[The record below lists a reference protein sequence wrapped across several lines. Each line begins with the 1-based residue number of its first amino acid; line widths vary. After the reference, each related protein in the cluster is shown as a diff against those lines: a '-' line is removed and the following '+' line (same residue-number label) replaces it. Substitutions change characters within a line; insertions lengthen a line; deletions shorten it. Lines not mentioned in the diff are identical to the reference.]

1 MTQNDIYN
9 TILYTS
15 ANILLDVNMT
25 AKVGDF
31 GFAKE
36 VPKLIGGR
44 SFYSMKLGCGTP
56 GYTAPEL
63 LNGELS
69 PKADVYSFGVVSWID
84 FNQSMHTCG
93 HIHILHC

>member
-1 MTQNDIYN
+1 MISS

-36 VPKLIGGR
+36 VKGQSL
-44 SFYSMKLGCGTP
+44 STP
-56 GYTAPEL
+56 CYTPYYVGKAVNAYTRISCVHV
-63 LNGELS
+63 LNTYMYVQ
-69 PKADVYSFGVVSWID
+69 PRR
-84 FNQSMHTCG
+84 TCS
-93 HIHILHC
+93 

>member
-1 MTQNDIYN
+1 MISS

-31 GFAKE
+31 GFAKG

-69 PKADVYSFGVVSWID
+69 PKADVYSFGVVSWSI
-84 FNQSMHTCG
+84 SVCIHLWTCSHPALLMH
-93 HIHILHC
+93 